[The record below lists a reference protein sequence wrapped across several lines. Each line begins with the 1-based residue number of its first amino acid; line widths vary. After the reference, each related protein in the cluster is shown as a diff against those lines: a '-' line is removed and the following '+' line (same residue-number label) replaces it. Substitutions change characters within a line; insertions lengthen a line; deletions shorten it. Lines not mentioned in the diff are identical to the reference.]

1 MSKQIQEDLDQVLKQ
16 ILHIG
21 GVVEEAV
28 DKSLRA
34 LLSQDVRAGAEVI
47 EGDSLIDDLELEV
60 EEKCLDILAL
70 RQPVASDLRVVTA
83 ILKINSDLERIGDL
97 AVNIAERSEVLAA
110 VESLPFRPDVS
121 RMAAV
126 SKRMVQ
132 QGLDALVRRDT
143 RLALRVWDM
152 DVEPDRLYREILGE
166 ASHFMQTNP
175 SRIGDT
181 LHLLGAL
188 RNLERIADHAT
199 NIAEDVI
206 YMVEGEIVRH
216 RVEEHRRRQGEERG
230 TNEESPV
237 ELGPEGLEE
246 R

>member
-1 MSKQIQEDLDQVLKQ
+1 MSKQIEEDLDQVLKQ

-21 GVVEEAV
+21 GIVEEAV

-34 LLSQDVRAGAEVI
+34 LLSGDLEAGAEVI
-47 EGDSLIDDLELEV
+47 EGDHVVDDLELEV

-70 RQPVASDLRVVTA
+70 RQPVASDLRLVTA
-83 ILKINSDLERIGDL
+83 VMKINSDLERIGDL

-110 VESLPFRPDVS
+110 VETLPFRPDVS

-126 SKRMVQ
+126 SKRMVK
-132 QGLDALVRRDT
+132 QGLDALVRRDAK
-143 RLALRVWDM
+143 LALRVWDM

-166 ASHFMQTNP
+166 ASAFMQTNVN
-175 SRIGDT
+175 RIGDT

-216 RVEEHRRRQGEERG
+216 RVEEHRRRQNGHGLPDFRADAAEG
-230 TNEESPV
+230 T
-237 ELGPEGLEE
+237 LDA
-246 R
+246 